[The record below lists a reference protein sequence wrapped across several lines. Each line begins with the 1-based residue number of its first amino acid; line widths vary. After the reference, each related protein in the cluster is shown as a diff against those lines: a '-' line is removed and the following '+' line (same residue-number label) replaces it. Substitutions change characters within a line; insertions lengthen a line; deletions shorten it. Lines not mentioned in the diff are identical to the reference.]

1 MRQHRVVLDS
11 QQSGPFDDCL
21 LKVYVDNNES
31 NFENSLSEIDL
42 KYTNTGRQVSNLGTG
57 SII

>member
-1 MRQHRVVLDS
+1 VLDS